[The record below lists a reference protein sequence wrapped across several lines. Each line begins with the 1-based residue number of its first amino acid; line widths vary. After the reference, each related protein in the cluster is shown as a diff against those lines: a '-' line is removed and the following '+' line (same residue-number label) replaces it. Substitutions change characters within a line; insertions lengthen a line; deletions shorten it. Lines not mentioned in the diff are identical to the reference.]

1 MVQHQK
7 QPRVIMEIC
16 ELRQKL
22 LDHDGHALV
31 IGGPGSGKT
40 TIALKKAVLRIE
52 AGLQPGQSV
61 LFLSFSRAAVARVAE
76 AVQTNVPKEHK
87 AALNMQ
93 TFHSFFWETLASNAY
108 LLGSPKPLKILLP
121 HDEEILFGKIKKK
134 NRKDSNPEWRAW
146 LIDRDRLLREEG
158 KMAFDLFFP
167 SAVQLVERSS
177 HIRRM
182 IAQRYPLI
190 IVDEAQDTNSDAWR
204 CIELLSRETT
214 IICLADLEQQIFD
227 HLPGIG
233 PERIEAIKAALDP
246 LKIDLAGQNHRSP
259 DSEIVTFAEDVL
271 KGIVRPGPYKGV
283 SSLSYNPKPDKY
295 DAKRVVRMALGTLQ
309 RRIRKDTGKW
319 GQSIAI
325 LTHSGSAAAKISAAL
340 NSGKKPVK
348 HKLLFDENVA
358 LLSARIA
365 AYLLEPKLPAERLN
379 NIVSTLERFTNIE
392 RAKGS
397 AKVAGLQ
404 KWIDK
409 VKTGKLPT
417 AAFVK
422 SIASLI
428 DELGQSP
435 FSGSPEKDWLVMK
448 NLLRQSFDQQLQQ
461 VAVQL
466 DYLVSFNRGKRI
478 AAGLSQLWEQHGCY
492 KGAENA
498 FEIALAQD
506 QLVGGL
512 DDPNGI
518 QIMTVHKSKG
528 KQFDGVIIFRSGRF
542 DEKEGQLSSFIWR
555 DDVRP
560 YCRSRKILRVAIT
573 RAKMHT
579 LILSPIYPY
588 CEITGAYQLV

>member
-1 MVQHQK
+1 
-7 QPRVIMEIC
+7 MEIC

-52 AGLQPGQSV
+52 AGLLPGQSV

-76 AVQTNVPKEHK
+76 AVQTHVAREHR

-93 TFHSFFWETLASNAY
+93 TFHSFFWETLAANAY

-146 LIDRDRLLREEG
+146 LVERNRLFREEG

-167 SAVQLVERSS
+167 SAVQLVERSA

-204 CIELLSRETT
+204 CIELLSKETT

-227 HLPGIG
+227 YLPGIG

-259 DSEIVTFAEDVL
+259 DSEIVAFAEDVL
-271 KGIVRPGPYKGV
+271 KGVVRVGPYKGV
-283 SSLSYNPKPDKY
+283 SSLLYNPKPDKF
-295 DAKRVVRMALGTLQ
+295 DARRVVRMALGTLQ
-309 RRIRKDTGKW
+309 RRIRKETGKW
-319 GQSIAI
+319 GKSIAI

-340 NSGKKPVK
+340 NSGDKPVK
-348 HKLLFDENVA
+348 HKLLFDENIA

-365 AYLLEPKLPAERLN
+365 AYLLEPKLPADRLAN
-379 NIVSTLERFTNIE
+379 LASTLEMFTNIE

-397 AKVAGLQ
+397 AKVASMQ

-409 VKTGKLPT
+409 VNAGKVPT

-422 SIASLI
+422 NIASLI
-428 DELGQSP
+428 DDLGQNP
-435 FSGSPEKDWLVMK
+435 FSGNPTKDWLVIK
-448 NLLRQSFDQQLQQ
+448 SLLRQSLDPQLQQ

-478 AAGLSQLWEQHGCY
+478 AAGLSQLWEQYGCY
-492 KGAENA
+492 RGAENA
-498 FEIALAQD
+498 FEVALAQD
-506 QLVGGL
+506 QLLGGA
-512 DDPNGI
+512 DDPNGL
-518 QIMTVHKSKG
+518 QLMTIHKSKG

-560 YCRSRKILRVAIT
+560 YHRSRKILRVAIT
-573 RAKMHT
+573 RAMTHT
-579 LILSPIYPY
+579 LILNPMYPP
-588 CEITGAYQLV
+588 CEITGAYRLA